1 MLARGLRSGKRSR
14 IARAACII
22 AMALSMGGSFSPA
35 AAAPARTSPCPPS
48 TTPIKLNFKTL
59 QGAPKHSHRQTL
71 SGIAGLVRSGGGQV
85 SSASRP
91 VGLTTLKAMFSLQ
104 GGTTLVPRG
113 EGYCAYL
120 SSVEIEFGWEEMNV
134 YIPAEFPEGSCEYRA
149 VLDHENQHVT
159 IIRSSLREFA
169 PGARARVEAL
179 LRNARPTFT
188 RSNNGS
194 ADEVLAPVSAQLTA
208 LLNEFDTL
216 HSNRSAVIDTPSN
229 YAAVTGMC
237 KNWDGA
243 ARRAK

>member
-1 MLARGLRSGKRSR
+1 MLARGPWSGKRSR
-14 IARAACII
+14 FARAASV
-22 AMALSMGGSFSPA
+22 MGLALLMGVPFSPA
-35 AAAPARTSPCPPS
+35 AAAPARAAPCPPS
-48 TTPIKLNFKTL
+48 TTSIKLNFQTL
-59 QGAPKHSHRQTL
+59 QGPPKHSHRLGL

-113 EGYCAYL
+113 EGYCVYL

-149 VLDHENQHVT
+149 VLDHENQHVS

-169 PGARARVEAL
+169 PRARARVEAL
-179 LRNARPTFT
+179 LRNTRPAFT
-188 RSNNGS
+188 RGKNGS
-194 ADEVLAPVSAQLTA
+194 ADDALAPISAQLTA

-216 HSNRSAVIDTPSN
+216 HSKRSAVIDTPSN

-237 KNWDGA
+237 KNWDGV
-243 ARRAK
+243 ARPAK